1 MAQVQLS
8 TKLNL
13 DTWNKLDEL
22 VKQLDQSKASIVD
35 QAISDL
41 HTKTIKKDKKNPGS
55 AATFPAAER
64 ID

>member
-22 VKQLDQSKASIVD
+22 VKQLDRSKASIVD
-35 QAISDL
+35 QAITDL
-41 HTKTIKKDKKNPGS
+41 YTKTIKKDKKK
-55 AATFPAAER
+55 
-64 ID
+64 